1 MLTVAEAIQKRR
13 SIRKFK
19 PDPVPDELM
28 EQILEAARIAPSGT
42 NRQPWRFQVVKNGEL
57 KDRLITEAVIG
68 EQPQIAQAPVVVVC
82 GSELLTFVKGHKLSP
97 PGSEYFGADS
107 ADPAELQKFLPDA
120 HMYTAIAVE
129 HMVLMA
135 TALGLGTCWVQ
146 RMRFGQAAK
155 ILGWPRHIAVLTLL
169 LIGYADED
177 PAPRPRVPMEQII
190 IKEGQVPE

>member
-57 KDRLITEAVIG
+57 KDRLISEAVIG
-68 EQPQIAQAPVVVVC
+68 EQPQIAQAPIVVVC

-97 PGSEYFGADS
+97 QGSEYFGADS

-190 IKEGQVPE
+190 IKEGQAPE